1 MTKKAEPELLVLSV
15 ALAWPVERY
24 RDRLPSRLHRG
35 QGVMDTE
42 ARAQEG
48 VRTTPQASP
57 KTGKPEVL
65 HTSGFTTITRC
76 PRLWPS
82 RGDTHGLR
90 CGCNGQ

>member
-48 VRTTPQASP
+48 VRN
-57 KTGKPEVL
+57 
-65 HTSGFTTITRC
+65 TSGFTQNRQARGVAHLGLHHHHQV
-76 PRLWPS
+76 PQVMAQPWGHARLEVWV
-82 RGDTHGLR
+82 
-90 CGCNGQ
+90 